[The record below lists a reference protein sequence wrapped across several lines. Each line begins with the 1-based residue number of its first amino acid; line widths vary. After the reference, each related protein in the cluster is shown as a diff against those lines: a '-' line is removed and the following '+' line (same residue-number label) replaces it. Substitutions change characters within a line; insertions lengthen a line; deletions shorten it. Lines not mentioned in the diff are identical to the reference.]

1 MATTVPAI
9 NRLATSITQLT
20 LCQVTA
26 QEIDE
31 ATRLLGKIAQKLRGV
46 DDIPQQRIADLEAS
60 TRQLRQLSCILDS
73 CMIAASYE
81 TSQAQKAILLMPRT
95 ARGASTSSEELQA
108 QVSPPSD
115 ADFHAAY
122 LLQDR
127 DVLGEH

>member
-1 MATTVPAI
+1 MATTAPAI

-20 LCQVTA
+20 LCRVTA

-31 ATRLLGKIAQKLRGV
+31 ATRLLEKIAQKLRGV
-46 DDIPQQRIADLEAS
+46 EDIPPQRIVDLEAS
-60 TRQLRQLSCILDS
+60 TCQLRQLSCIVDS

-81 TSQAQKAILLMPRT
+81 TSQAQKALLLLPRT
-95 ARGASTSSEELQA
+95 ASGASTSSQELQA

-127 DVLGEH
+127 DALGEH